1 MKLSLPLVLLS
12 GIAVVALATGCQ
24 KKSPQPAATATPSD
38 AATPKPAVIELV
50 EPAERSAHFEA
61 VARHLELGGTLFGY
75 MDVDGDALKLADSLK
90 QIVTRVAVVQPQL
103 KPYAEKDFG
112 AIVNTLGFTDIKAVG
127 LSSVPD
133 GTGYFRNRVF
143 LYAPS
148 PRRGLLAGLG
158 GAPAAFQR
166 LNWAAAD
173 TDIYCESEIDLPA
186 VYKTVFQ
193 VVNQV
198 GGAEASGKFERSLAD
213 AGRSAAFSALKLIQ
227 NWKGRMVMIGR
238 FDGDKTFSFP
248 AAQPVIIP
256 AFSLLIAIDGVAPAV
271 RDALDKL
278 PMFEATETGGR
289 RIYTPRQP
297 LPVSGLSPVLA
308 IDGSTLLF
316 ATTPEYLNACLGGQ
330 GGLAQ
335 NPAFQAALAHV
346 GAKGNELTYCTP
358 RLFSRLRDLPS
369 LNPNLP
375 VQQKDILQMALA
387 NLPQL
392 KQGLVSVRS
401 NLPDGILIDSYSN
414 ASLKK
419 NLVLLTAYNPM
430 TVGLMA
436 AMAIPA
442 FQKVR
447 ASSQEKTVLNNLRQ
461 LSAAADQ
468 YYLET
473 GTVTAKYD
481 DLVGPDKYI
490 RQLQAIGGED
500 YRTLVFRQGAALH
513 IVVPTLRKT
522 VHYGP

>member
-1 MKLSLPLVLLS
+1 MNPRLPLVFLS
-12 GIAVVALATGCQ
+12 GIAAVLLAGGCQ
-24 KKSPQPAATATPSD
+24 KKKPQPAAP
-38 AATPKPAVIELV
+38 AADVPKPAVVELV
-50 EPAERSAHFEA
+50 KPAERSAHFEA
-61 VARHLELGGTLFGY
+61 VTRHLEVGGTVFGY
-75 MDVDGDALKLADSLK
+75 IDVDGDALKLADGLK
-90 QIVTRVAVVQPQL
+90 QIVARVAIAQPAL

-112 AIVNTLGFTDIKAVG
+112 AVVRTLGFTDIKAVG

-133 GTGYFRNRVF
+133 GTGSFRNRVF
-143 LYAPS
+143 FYLPGS
-148 PRRGLLAGLG
+148 RRGLLAGLG
-158 GAPAAFQR
+158 GAPAEFQR
-166 LNWAAAD
+166 LSWAAAD
-173 TDIYCESEIDLPA
+173 TDIYSESEVDLPE
-186 VYKTVFQ
+186 VYKALFQ
-193 VVNQV
+193 VVDQL
-198 GGAEASGKFERSLAD
+198 GGAEASGKFEKNLAD
-213 AGRSAAFSALKLIQ
+213 AGRSAAFSVLKLIQ
-227 NWKGRMVMIGR
+227 DWKGRMVLIGR
-238 FDGDKTFSFP
+238 FDGENTFSFP
-248 AAQPVIIP
+248 GAQPVIVP
-256 AFSLLIAIDGVAPAV
+256 AFSLLIAIDGIAPAV
-271 RDALDKL
+271 RDALDKV
-278 PMFEATETGGR
+278 PVFTVSEDGPR
-289 RIYTPRQP
+289 RIYASREA
-297 LPVSGLSPVLA
+297 LPVAGLNPVLA

-316 ATTPEYLNACLGGQ
+316 ATTPEYLNACLQGH

-335 NPAFQAALAHV
+335 TPAFQAALARV

-358 RLFSRLRDLPS
+358 HLFSRLQDLPR
-369 LNPNLP
+369 LNPDLNA
-375 VQQKDILQMALA
+375 QQKDMLQMTMAG
-387 NLPQL
+387 LPQIR
-392 KQGLVSVRS
+392 QPLVSVRS

-419 NLVLLTAYNPM
+419 NLILLTAYNPV

-473 GTVTAKYD
+473 GKVSATYE